1 MSEQTSSESR
11 VLSFNPRRNVRPAEE
26 ERTPQHEAPEGPRT
40 SGNTFVTGLLRQG
53 YYNAVAYM
61 NALTARQS

>member
-1 MSEQTSSESR
+1 MTQSR
-11 VLSFNPRRNVRPAEE
+11 IVTFGPRRSAAPVAVR
-26 ERTPQHEAPEGPRT
+26 APEPAPPRAPT
-40 SGNTFVTGLLRQG
+40 NTFVVGLLRQG

>member
-11 VLSFNPRRNVRPAEE
+11 VLSFNPRRDAKPAAA
-26 ERTPQHEAPEGPRT
+26 RISQPEAPEGPRI
-40 SGNTFVTGLLRQG
+40 SGNPFVTGLLRQG